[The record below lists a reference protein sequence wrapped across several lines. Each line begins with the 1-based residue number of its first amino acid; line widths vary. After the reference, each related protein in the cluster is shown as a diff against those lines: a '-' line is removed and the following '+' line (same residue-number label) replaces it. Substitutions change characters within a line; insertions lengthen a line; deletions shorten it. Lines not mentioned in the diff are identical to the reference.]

1 MKKLFIT
8 TLLLFICS
16 TSFSQVYKWRASDYS
31 SRLSYDNGQ
40 SWGLWS
46 ELATSGVL
54 IVARNERVN
63 VYSSTPQTYDM
74 IQTVTTSYDDNSNP
88 IYSVMC
94 VDENGTRC
102 KMIWY
107 HSSTDG
113 SFVVF
118 QFSNLELM
126 YKVVQLDN

>member
-16 TSFSQVYKWRASDYS
+16 TSFSQVYKWRASDFS
-31 SRLSYDNGQ
+31 SRSVMSDR
-40 SWGLWS
+40 SWSDWS
-46 ELATSGVL
+46 PWGSCGVL
-54 IVARNERVN
+54 IAAKDERVN

-74 IQTVTTSYDDNSNP
+74 IQTVTKSYDDNSNP

-113 SFVVF
+113 SFVIF